1 MADQIRVLVVDDIP
15 ETRDHLTKLLGFE
28 SDIDV
33 VGSAASGHE
42 ALEMAVRLSPDVILM
57 DINMPDMDGIA
68 ATEQLSSIAPAAA
81 VVMMSVQGEADYLRR
96 SMLAGAREFL
106 VKPFSSDEL
115 TASIRQVSARE
126 RDKQS
131 RMAAVPVPVGMV
143 APPTGRVGGSG
154 EPGVVVAVFSPKGG
168 VGRTTVAVNLAVAAA
183 TELGKKVVI
192 MDGSFQFGDVGV
204 LLNLNPKS
212 KSIADLIPEI
222 DAGSLDSLDTFLI
235 NHTAGIRVLLAPPS
249 PETAEMITAAG
260 VKTVLDRLRADHDLV
275 VVDCTSYFNDT
286 TLAIL
291 DAADIILTMLS
302 LEITS
307 IKNMR
312 LFLEVA
318 EQLGYENGK
327 VRLVLNRADSAL
339 GIRVADVEH
348 SIGRKVDETIVSD
361 GRSVVYALN
370 RGVPFF
376 LSNREAQ
383 VSQDILRLAKSVVGE
398 QPRPPTTTVARQ
410 PRRSRCSHGDECRD
424 SRPLGARRG
433 VGDVPPEANRE
444 RPTGCAGAPSSAPPP
459 PGGELP
465 PSGAPPNVPT
475 TGRLSSQAPVRESFR
490 DVKFRIQSRV
500 IQDLDP
506 KLDLSNQVEVRR
518 QIEEIFGKVI
528 DEEGLAL
535 TRAERVRMLEQI
547 TDEIIGLG
555 PLEPLLRDET
565 VTEVMVNGPNQVYV
579 ERTGKLEVTDVVFQN
594 DDHVMRIIDRI
605 VAPLGRRID
614 ESSPMVDARLPDG
627 SRVNA
632 IIPPLSLVGP
642 CITIRKFSAIPLHR
656 GRPDPVRHR

>member
-33 VGSAASGHE
+33 VGSAASGRE
-42 ALEMAVRLSPDVILM
+42 ALEMAVRLNPDVVLM
-57 DINMPDMDGIA
+57 DINMPDMDGIE
-68 ATEQLSSIAPAAA
+68 ATEQLSSAVPAAA

-115 TASIRQVSARE
+115 TSSIRQVSARE

-131 RMAAVPVPVGMV
+131 RMAAAPAATSGGGARV
-143 APPTGRVGGSG
+143 AGGQRESG
-154 EPGVVVAVFSPKGG
+154 LVVAVFSPKGG

-183 TELGKKVVI
+183 TELGQRVVI

-212 KSIADLIPEI
+212 KSIADLVPEI
-222 DAGSLDSLDTFLI
+222 EAAGGEIESIDTFVI
-235 NHTAGIRVLLAPPS
+235 DHTSGVRVLLAPPS
-249 PETAEMITAAG
+249 PEMAELVTASG
-260 VKTVLDRLRADHDLV
+260 VRKVLATLRATHDLV
-275 VVDCTSYFNDT
+275 VVDCTAFFNDT

-291 DAADIILTMLS
+291 DTADVILTMLS

-318 EQLGYENGK
+318 EQLGYGSGK

-370 RGVPFF
+370 RGIPFF

-383 VSQDILRLAKSVVGE
+383 VSQDILRLARSVVGE
-398 QPRPPTTTVARQ
+398 
-410 PRRSRCSHGDECRD
+410 RSGTAAHDD
-424 SRPLGARRG
+424 
-433 VGDVPPEANRE
+433 
-444 RPTGCAGAPSSAPPP
+444 
-459 PGGELP
+459 
-465 PSGAPPNVPT
+465 
-475 TGRLSSQAPVRESFR
+475 GRKSTQKR
-490 DVKFRIQSRV
+490 
-500 IQDLDP
+500 
-506 KLDLSNQVEVRR
+506 
-518 QIEEIFGKVI
+518 
-528 DEEGLAL
+528 
-535 TRAERVRMLEQI
+535 
-547 TDEIIGLG
+547 
-555 PLEPLLRDET
+555 
-565 VTEVMVNGPNQVYV
+565 
-579 ERTGKLEVTDVVFQN
+579 
-594 DDHVMRIIDRI
+594 
-605 VAPLGRRID
+605 
-614 ESSPMVDARLPDG
+614 
-627 SRVNA
+627 
-632 IIPPLSLVGP
+632 SLFAW
-642 CITIRKFSAIPLHR
+642 R
-656 GRPDPVRHR
+656 

>member
-33 VGSAASGHE
+33 VGSASSGRE
-42 ALEMAVRLSPDVILM
+42 AVEMAVRLSPDVVLM

-68 ATEQLSSIAPAAA
+68 ATEQLSATAPGVA

-126 RDKQS
+126 RDKAS
-131 RMAAVPVPVGMV
+131 RIQMVPV
-143 APPTGRVGGSG
+143 AAGGAG
-154 EPGVVVAVFSPKGG
+154 GAGDNREPGLVVAVFSPKGG

-183 TELGKKVVI
+183 TELGKRVVI

-204 LLNLNPKS
+204 LLNLNPRG
-212 KSIADLIPEI
+212 KSIADLIPEL
-222 DAGSLDSLDTFLI
+222 DAGELDSIDTFLI
-235 NHTAGIRVLLAPPS
+235 DHTAGIRVLLAPPT
-249 PETAEMITAAG
+249 PETAEMITASG
-260 VKTVLDRLRADHDLV
+260 VKRVLESLRMNHDLV
-275 VVDCTSYFNDT
+275 VVDCTAFFNDT

-291 DAADIILTMLS
+291 DSADVILTMLS

-318 EQLGYENGK
+318 EQLGYESGK

-383 VSQDILRLAKSVVGE
+383 VSQDILRLARTIVGE
-398 QPRPPTTTVARQ
+398 RTKA
-410 PRRSRCSHGDECRD
+410 
-424 SRPLGARRG
+424 
-433 VGDVPPEANRE
+433 
-444 RPTGCAGAPSSAPPP
+444 
-459 PGGELP
+459 
-465 PSGAPPNVPT
+465 
-475 TGRLSSQAPVRESFR
+475 
-490 DVKFRIQSRV
+490 
-500 IQDLDP
+500 
-506 KLDLSNQVEVRR
+506 EV
-518 QIEEIFGKVI
+518 
-528 DEEGLAL
+528 
-535 TRAERVRMLEQI
+535 
-547 TDEIIGLG
+547 
-555 PLEPLLRDET
+555 
-565 VTEVMVNGPNQVYV
+565 
-579 ERTGKLEVTDVVFQN
+579 
-594 DDHVMRIIDRI
+594 
-605 VAPLGRRID
+605 D
-614 ESSPMVDARLPDG
+614 ESRKATQKK
-627 SRVNA
+627 
-632 IIPPLSLVGP
+632 SLFAW
-642 CITIRKFSAIPLHR
+642 R
-656 GRPDPVRHR
+656 